1 MTILKLHIHRHN
13 MSRGPPTQK
22 TSLIENSI
30 FKVSI
35 NKIRNVAWV
44 DHVTYCGGECV
55 VWEWSF

>member
-30 FKVSI
+30 FKVFKQNS
-35 NKIRNVAWV
+35 KCRV
-44 DHVTYCGGECV
+44 GGSRDLL
-55 VWEWSF
+55 WW